1 MNKENYINQPKY
13 RWMAGI
19 SGLMSIIIGIFMWR
33 KPATAVIAM
42 TWIFGIILLITG
54 IESIIVWSDVKKVI
68 QRSAGLLINGILNII
83 IALIMMFSHTGSLL
97 MLATLF
103 AVWFIVD
110 SCTWFS
116 FSELSSHPM
125 LSKTFSI
132 IGVILGV
139 LLLFSPMLS
148 LSTLVILISMNLI
161 IYGIVVIVKVI

>member
-1 MNKENYINQPKY
+1 MNEEKYINQPKY
-13 RWMAGI
+13 RWIAGI
-19 SGLMSIIIGIFMWR
+19 AGLLSIIIGIWMWH
-33 KPATAVIAM
+33 KPVTAVIAM
-42 TWIFGIILLITG
+42 TWVFGIILLITG
-54 IESIIVWSDVKKVI
+54 IESIIIWNDVKKFV

-83 IALIMMFSHTGSLL
+83 IAIIMMFSHSNLL

-116 FSELSSHPM
+116 FSELSSHPI
-125 LSKTFSI
+125 LSKIFSI

-148 LSTLVILISMNLI
+148 LSTLVVLISVNLI